1 VADFPCNHTYVMQ
14 ITRPKPRLRL
24 YGGVLRPGD
33 AGRAGS
39 GAEVRRV
46 AAAHITVPEEE
57 STSMLNDKTR
67 EPKPAGSVRGSLLS

>member
-1 VADFPCNHTYVMQ
+1 MAVSCGQATQVAPA
-14 ITRPKPRLRL
+14 P
-24 YGGVLRPGD
+24 
-33 AGRAGS
+33 